1 VLKLALTHDVDRTEK
16 SYQYVSGF
24 LKAVS
29 KGDIP
34 KALYHMKRPKDKEP
48 YWNIYDIAALEES
61 YGLKSTFFM
70 LDETIRFNPLK
81 PKTFVLAYGR
91 YDPFEPKIQE
101 AIRYLDS
108 KGWEIGVHG
117 SYLSYNNK
125 ALLGREKQRLESIV
139 GHPIVGTR
147 QHHLNLDE
155 NTWKIQ
161 EELGFIYDSTWGFN
175 NDIGIKEGRIMP
187 FYPNNTKFVVFPLT
201 VMDVCFMKIENRWD
215 KFHKVLDEIEE
226 KNAIMVVN
234 YHHRVYDERE
244 YPGYKSS
251 YIRIIETALKRNAKI
266 GPMIDFYNELSSQKT
281 ELKTVHPE

>member
-1 VLKLALTHDVDRTEK
+1 VLKLALTHDVDRTKK
-16 SYQYVSGF
+16 SYQYFSGF
-24 LKAVS
+24 LKALS
-29 KGDIP
+29 KGDVS
-34 KALYHMKRPKDKEP
+34 KALYNMKRPKDKEP

-70 LDETIRFNPLK
+70 LDETIRFNPLQ

-117 SYLSYNNK
+117 SYNSYNNK

-175 NDIGIKEGRIMP
+175 DDIGIKEGKIMP
-187 FYPNNTKFVVFPLT
+187 FYPNNTNFVVFPLT
-201 VMDVCFMKIENRWD
+201 VMDVCFMRIENRWD

-244 YPGYKSS
+244 YPGYKAS
-251 YIRIIETALKRNAKI
+251 YIRIIETAMKRNAKI
-266 GPMIDFYNELSSQKT
+266 GPMIDFYNELQSQKP
-281 ELKTVHPE
+281 ELRKN

>member
-1 VLKLALTHDVDRTEK
+1 VLKLALTHDVDRTKK
-16 SYQYVSGF
+16 SYQYFSGF
-24 LKAVS
+24 LKALS
-29 KGDIP
+29 KGDVS
-34 KALYHMKRPKDKEP
+34 KALYNMKRPKDKEP

-70 LDETIRFNPLK
+70 LDETIRFNPLQ

-117 SYLSYNNK
+117 SYNSYNNK

-175 NDIGIKEGRIMP
+175 DDIGIKEGKIMP
-187 FYPNNTKFVVFPLT
+187 FYPNNTNFVVFPLT
-201 VMDVCFMKIENRWD
+201 VMDVCFMRIENRWD

-234 YHHRVYDERE
+234 YHHRVFDERE
-244 YPGYKSS
+244 YPGYKAS
-251 YIRIIETALKRNAKI
+251 YIRIIETAMKRNAKI
-266 GPMIDFYNELSSQKT
+266 GPMIDFYNELQSQKP
-281 ELKTVHPE
+281 ELKKN